1 MGFLC
6 SWRSFSSAFKIFL
19 LVLFFQNF
27 YYGISVCISFCVYPI
42 WTSVSFWMCW
52 LLFFNTLGKFIDI
65 ISLKFFLLLF
75 LFSGTPGVCMLVC
88 VMMFHFLWG
97 SIHFPPSFLLCFS
110 ACANSIFK
118 FTHESAIRIIITR
131 IRIMVRF
138 YTYKYVNR
146 SCKKKYLSSL
156 KSELIAEEVQGSSQA
171 FQLYTNQDIWEF
183 RGKRNCIA
191 FPQLKIIQYG

>member
-1 MGFLC
+1 MYLYSLLWLHITFSSVLIFLCGFELPFGATCLWRSLLLIFLGFLC

-118 FTHESAIRIIITR
+118 FTHSFCQFNSTIEA
-131 IRIMVRF
+131 
-138 YTYKYVNR
+138 
-146 SCKKKYLSSL
+146 L
-156 KSELIAEEVQGSSQA
+156 Q
-171 FQLYTNQDIWEF
+171 
-183 RGKRNCIA
+183 
-191 FPQLKIIQYG
+191 